1 MAPSPATAVAAVYL
15 GPHQLEQR
23 EFPHPEL
30 GPDDMLLEVTICG
43 VDGSEVHMYRGEYDW
58 LNQRAPVI
66 LGDEIVG
73 RVAQIGA
80 QAAQRRG
87 MSIGDR
93 VVVES
98 RWPCNSCRSCNLGQY
113 YLCTTRERFE
123 GYGTLST
130 EHEPALWGGYAT
142 HVYVPGRALAYKVPD
157 ELSDDA
163 AVVACSALANGIRWT
178 EVGGVTEGSTLA
190 IVGPGPQ
197 GLSCGLAAAQVGA
210 NVVLLGTPD
219 DVQRLAMAEELGLT
233 PLVVDEDHLV
243 TKRKVE
249 EIFGEV
255 DVVIDAAGV
264 PSAKDLALELVRP
277 IGTVVNVAV
286 TNPSAQMIDWNKV
299 RRKETLLVNPVS
311 HPHRVEAGMKLALS
325 LAQRGIDVG
334 AWVTHR
340 YPLAEAET
348 ALQVAGYETDER
360 PVKVI
365 LQIGKSR

>member
-1 MAPSPATAVAAVYL
+1 MAPTTNSAEAVVYL
-15 GPHQLEQR
+15 GPRQLELR
-23 EFPHPEL
+23 EFPFPEL
-30 GPDDMLLEVTICG
+30 GPDDMLLEVSVCG
-43 VDGSEVHMYRGEYDW
+43 IDGSEVHMYRGEYDW
-58 LNQRAPVI
+58 LNQRVPVI

-73 RVAQIGA
+73 RVVQLGA
-80 QAAQRRG
+80 DAAQRR
-87 MSIGDR
+87 SLALGDR

-98 RWPCNSCRSCNLGQY
+98 RWPCNSCRSCKMGQY

-130 EHEPALWGGYAT
+130 EHAPALWGGYAT

-157 ELSDDA
+157 ELSDEA
-163 AVVACSALANGIRWT
+163 AVISCSALANGIRWT
-178 EVGGVTEGSTLA
+178 EVGGVTEGTTLA

-197 GLSCGLAAAQVGA
+197 GLSCGLAASQKGA
-210 NVVLLGTPD
+210 NVVVLGIPS
-219 DVQRLAMAEELGLT
+219 DVERLAMAEALGLT

-243 TKRKVE
+243 TKGKVE
-249 EIFGEV
+249 AVFGEV
-255 DVVIDAAGV
+255 DVVIDAAGA

-277 IGTVVNVAV
+277 MGTVVNVAV

-311 HPHRVEAGMKLALS
+311 HPHRVEAGMQLAVTLG
-325 LAQRGIDVG
+325 QRGIDVG

-340 YPLAEAET
+340 YPLLEAET
-348 ALQVAGYETDER
+348 ALQVAGYETDEQ

-365 LQIGKSR
+365 LQFGEHN